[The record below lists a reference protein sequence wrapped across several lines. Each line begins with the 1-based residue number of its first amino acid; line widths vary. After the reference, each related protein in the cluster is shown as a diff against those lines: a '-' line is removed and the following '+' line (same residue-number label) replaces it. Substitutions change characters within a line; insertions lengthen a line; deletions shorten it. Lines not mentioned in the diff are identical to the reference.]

1 MPPACCGNV
10 HTDQKSGLNWAWME
24 WGRAS
29 AVLSGAICGLVGF
42 LIASGTHGTLYSN
55 VAGGAGFTGI
65 TVCWLAQL
73 NPFAMIVIAL
83 MLSVLSKGAS
93 TLQSAMG
100 IPASITDIL
109 TGIILL
115 SMLGCEFF
123 INYKMHFRK
132 SSDKEAA

>member
-1 MPPACCGNV
+1 
-10 HTDQKSGLNWAWME
+10 
-24 WGRAS
+24 
-29 AVLSGAICGLVGF
+29 
-42 LIASGTHGTLYSN
+42 
-55 VAGGAGFTGI
+55 
-65 TVCWLAQL
+65 
-73 NPFAMIVIAL
+73 FAMIVIAL

>member
-1 MPPACCGNV
+1 
-10 HTDQKSGLNWAWME
+10 
-24 WGRAS
+24 
-29 AVLSGAICGLVGF
+29 
-42 LIASGTHGTLYSN
+42 
-55 VAGGAGFTGI
+55 
-65 TVCWLAQL
+65 
-73 NPFAMIVIAL
+73 